1 MPFNLAGHQNALNH
15 ANQLSLHST
24 NPGLGASPAAGSE
37 ITGAPYARKACVF
50 NPAVLN
56 GAVAES
62 VLNANVT
69 FDLALSGDINAN
81 FIGLWNG
88 STYLGYIVPDNP
100 GAYSGTATTRQF
112 VATTANTKLT
122 RTNQ

>member
-24 NPGLGASPAAGSE
+24 NPGIGASPAAGSE

-50 NPAVLN
+50 NAAVLN

-69 FDLALSGDINAN
+69 FDLALSGDINVN
-81 FIGLWNG
+81 FIGFWNG
-88 STYLGYIVPDNP
+88 STYLGYIVPSET
-100 GAYSGTATTRQF
+100 GAWTGTQTLRQF

>member
-15 ANQLSLHST
+15 ANQMSLHSS
-24 NPGLGASPAAGSE
+24 NPGTGASPAAGE
-37 ITGAPYARKACVF
+37 ISGAPYARKAAVF
-50 NPAVLN
+50 NAAVLN

-69 FDLALSGDINAN
+69 FDLALSGNINAN

-88 STYLGYIVPDNP
+88 STYLGYIVPDNT

-112 VATTANTKLT
+112 VVTATNTKLT
-122 RTNQ
+122 RTNP